1 MMKEFIARIKN
12 NPDAIFGKG
21 CRKEEVDAAEKDLG
35 VRFAE
40 DYKEYLM
47 NLSVVA
53 LDGREFTG
61 ITKVKRVNVV
71 DVTKQQKKHNSSI
84 PINWYVIEEANIDG
98 IVVWQDETGS
108 IYETISGK
116 QAKKVAD
123 SFDAYIE

>member
-1 MMKEFIARIKN
+1 MTEFIARIKN

-21 CRKEEVDAAEKDLG
+21 CKKEDIAAAEKDLG

-40 DYKEYLM
+40 DYREYLM

-71 DVTKQQKKHNSSI
+71 DVTKQQRKYNSSI
-84 PINWYVIEEANIDG
+84 PTNWYVIEESNIDG
-98 IVVWQDETGS
+98 IVAWQDETGS
-108 IYETISGK
+108 IYETMPGRD
-116 QAKKVAD
+116 AKKVAD
-123 SFDAYIE
+123 ALEHYCK